1 MDNQPGPI
9 QYGLLAPP
17 FTFLTNLLL
26 LYHSNPVTLG
36 LVVSCILVKILYL
49 RAFLLAVLFACVLPQ
64 DYLQGLLPHLLQVFS
79 QIPITFSMRSVLH
92 PPPITSPLF
101 LLPLLCFI
109 FSCMCGCMYKT
120 VHYRNFQTYTKVE
133 RIWEISGIHHLLST
147 TFNIWPISFHL
158 CSSSLQIIL
167 EQ

>member
-9 QYGLLAPP
+9 QSGLLAPP

-26 LYHSNPVTLG
+26 LYHSNPVTLVLQFLAFQSRFCTSGPSCCSLCLCPSPG
-36 LVVSCILVKILYL
+36 LSARFI
-49 RAFLLAVLFACVLPQ
+49 PS
-64 DYLQGLLPHLLQVFS
+64 PPQVFT

-101 LLPLLCFI
+101 LLPLVCFI
-109 FSCMCGCMYKT
+109 FSCMCGCVYKT

-133 RIWEISGIHHLLST
+133 RV
-147 TFNIWPISFHL
+147 
-158 CSSSLQIIL
+158 
-167 EQ
+167 